1 MRKRVERAKEL
12 LRPPDATLAGI
23 ALVCGFVDQSHLT
36 RVFSRA
42 EKMPP
47 VFGGAF
53 IEADDL
59 PGSDTTLGTASERCL
74 SCRRP

>member
-12 LRPPDATLAGI
+12 LRPPDATLAEI

-42 EKMPP
+42 EKM
-47 VFGGAF
+47 
-53 IEADDL
+53 
-59 PGSDTTLGTASERCL
+59 GSDTTLGTASERCL